1 SVAKDGNKQLSR
13 NFKVREFSCKDG
25 ADKALVDDALYTALQ
40 KIRDHFGKAVT
51 INSAYRTASHNS
63 KVGGSPKSQH
73 VQGKAADIRI
83 NGADPLL
90 VAQYAESI
98 GLGGIG
104 LYDTFTHVDTR
115 ATKSK
120 WDYRNGQKAVT
131 SFGGQGQFKEKLN
144 YYAEAQQ
151 RFSFDQ
157 RTMDYLF
164 SYEYGE
170 ALLIKLATA
179 K

>member
-1 SVAKDGNKQLSR
+1 M
-13 NFKVREFSCKDG
+13 
-25 ADKALVDDALYTALQ
+25 Q
-40 KIRDHFGKAVT
+40 KIRDHFGKAVI

-131 SFGGQGQFKEKLN
+131 SFGGQGQFKE
-144 YYAEAQQ
+144 
-151 RFSFDQ
+151 
-157 RTMDYLF
+157 
-164 SYEYGE
+164 
-170 ALLIKLATA
+170 
-179 K
+179 